1 MEVVDKIAAVA
12 AVAAAA
18 TKEVVVIILLPMLLL
33 LGTLLTL
40 FRFLNPATAASSSF
54 STTADYD
61 CSLPKTADES
71 LSRELERER
80 DEIGVGER

>member
-12 AVAAAA
+12 AAA
-18 TKEVVVIILLPMLLL
+18 TKEVVDIILLPMLLL

-40 FRFLNPATAASSSF
+40 SRFLNPATAASSSF

-71 LSRELERER
+71 LSS
-80 DEIGVGER
+80 